1 MKRWLTYTGKFTAVY
16 IIMYLLLNS
25 VFVHSHLIDG
35 ELITH
40 SHPFTANQHT
50 AGEASIIKTFNN
62 SFGIAQNQTHVPE
75 LEFKAYTP
83 YKSEYVNLYRYNYSY
98 FKPFRGP
105 PSLYNL

>member
-1 MKRWLTYTGKFTAVY
+1 MKHWLTYTGKFTAVY

-25 VFVHSHLIDG
+25 VFVHTHLIDG
-35 ELITH
+35 KLVTH

-62 SFGIAQNQTHVPE
+62 SLGIAQNQTQVPE
-75 LEFKAYTP
+75 LECKAFTP

-105 PSLYNL
+105 PFS